1 MQQPLYGLI
10 GGKLGHSYSK
20 IIHEKIAD
28 YTYELLPLPTEAEAR
43 TFMER
48 RAFAAI
54 NVTIPYK
61 QFVIPYCDV
70 VDPKAQ
76 AIGAVNTIVN
86 RDGKLYGYNTDYAG
100 FAYLAGAHGVD
111 FAGKTV
117 LVLAP
122 GGSLAAEAGRA
133 AVAAAQADVTVS
145 ANFVPDFVTPDY
157 AFFTNAKRF
166 DVDAAYPCPLI
177 LTSNLRA
184 DKDAAVVNY
193 DRLSATDAQGG
204 NSVLMLLRLL
214 RQCGAA
220 RVLLAGADGYRP
232 GTAAYADEGLHTHT
246 GRGAAYNAQMA
257 GAIRAAGLP
266 VEFITPSEY
275 ERA

>member
-1 MQQPLYGLI
+1 M
-10 GGKLGHSYSK
+10 
-20 IIHEKIAD
+20 
-28 YTYELLPLPTEAEAR
+28 
-43 TFMER
+43 
-48 RAFAAI
+48 
-54 NVTIPYK
+54 
-61 QFVIPYCDV
+61 
-70 VDPKAQ
+70 
-76 AIGAVNTIVN
+76 
-86 RDGKLYGYNTDYAG
+86 
-100 FAYLAGAHGVD
+100 
-111 FAGKTV
+111 
-117 LVLAP
+117 
-122 GGSLAAEAGRA
+122 
-133 AVAAAQADVTVS
+133 TVS

-166 DVDAAYPCPLI
+166 DMDAAYPCPLI

-275 ERA
+275 ERV

>member
-1 MQQPLYGLI
+1 M
-10 GGKLGHSYSK
+10 
-20 IIHEKIAD
+20 
-28 YTYELLPLPTEAEAR
+28 
-43 TFMER
+43 
-48 RAFAAI
+48 
-54 NVTIPYK
+54 
-61 QFVIPYCDV
+61 
-70 VDPKAQ
+70 
-76 AIGAVNTIVN
+76 
-86 RDGKLYGYNTDYAG
+86 
-100 FAYLAGAHGVD
+100 
-111 FAGKTV
+111 
-117 LVLAP
+117 
-122 GGSLAAEAGRA
+122 
-133 AVAAAQADVTVS
+133 AAAAADVTVS
-145 ANFVPDFVTPDY
+145 ANFVPDFMRPDY

-166 DVDAAYPCPLI
+166 DEAAAYPCPLI

-220 RVLLAGADGYRP
+220 GVLLAGADGYRT
-232 GTAAYADEGLHTHT
+232 GTAAYADAGLHTHT

-266 VEFITPSEY
+266 VAFITPSEY

>member
-1 MQQPLYGLI
+1 M
-10 GGKLGHSYSK
+10 
-20 IIHEKIAD
+20 
-28 YTYELLPLPTEAEAR
+28 
-43 TFMER
+43 
-48 RAFAAI
+48 
-54 NVTIPYK
+54 
-61 QFVIPYCDV
+61 
-70 VDPKAQ
+70 
-76 AIGAVNTIVN
+76 
-86 RDGKLYGYNTDYAG
+86 
-100 FAYLAGAHGVD
+100 
-111 FAGKTV
+111 

-232 GTAAYADEGLHTHT
+232 GTAAYAEQGPAHPQPGAVRPTMPRW
-246 GRGAAYNAQMA
+246 RGPSAR
-257 GAIRAAGLP
+257 RACP
-266 VEFITPSEY
+266 WNSSPPSEY
-275 ERA
+275 ERV

>member
-1 MQQPLYGLI
+1 M
-10 GGKLGHSYSK
+10 
-20 IIHEKIAD
+20 
-28 YTYELLPLPTEAEAR
+28 
-43 TFMER
+43 
-48 RAFAAI
+48 
-54 NVTIPYK
+54 
-61 QFVIPYCDV
+61 
-70 VDPKAQ
+70 
-76 AIGAVNTIVN
+76 
-86 RDGKLYGYNTDYAG
+86 
-100 FAYLAGAHGVD
+100 
-111 FAGKTV
+111 
-117 LVLAP
+117 
-122 GGSLAAEAGRA
+122 
-133 AVAAAQADVTVS
+133 AAAAADVTVS
-145 ANFVPDFVTPDY
+145 ANFVPDFMRPDY

-166 DVDAAYPCPLI
+166 DEAAAYPCPLI

-220 RVLLAGADGYRP
+220 
-232 GTAAYADEGLHTHT
+232 GTAAYADAGLHTHP

-266 VEFITPSEY
+266 VRFITPSEY